1 MLTLMAHKGRCTM
14 QTTLTIDD
22 ELLARARALAEPDI
36 APSDLLRE
44 CVEAFIQ
51 LQAARRLATLGGQMP
66 EVELAPRRRDEMPAS

>member
-36 APSDLLRE
+36 APSDLLR
-44 CVEAFIQ
+44 
-51 LQAARRLATLGGQMP
+51 
-66 EVELAPRRRDEMPAS
+66 